1 MNSVYKIISF
11 GLVLTLSAC
20 ASAPKSVSN
29 AHNTPKARKGALVL
43 PDKVAFLQTDKR
55 WANKKLGG
63 KGGTLK
69 SEGCLVTAAAMALH
83 NLGFKTNP
91 GDLTKRLK
99 AYGGFNKSGA
109 LVWSGIERATAGK
122 AQTVFTHYKDDGAV
136 RACLK
141 AGYYPLVNFSLP
153 SSRSHW
159 ATVIGEAEG
168 GFYVRDPAVKSAT
181 PIPLSSRTKTI
192 KAVRCIG
199 VKA

>member
-1 MNSVYKIISF
+1 MNTIKNIIPVF
-11 GLVLTLSAC
+11 ALALLSAC
-20 ASAPKSVSN
+20 ASAPK
-29 AHNTPKARKGALVL
+29 AAKTPSPNKGALVL
-43 PDKVAFLQTDKR
+43 PDKVHFLQTDKR
-55 WANKKLGG
+55 WAHNKLGG

-69 SEGCLVTAAAMALH
+69 QEGCLVTAAAMALN

-99 AYGGFNKSGA
+99 AYGGFNKNGA
-109 LVWSGIERATAGK
+109 LVWSGIERVTANR

-141 AGYYPLVNFSLP
+141 AGYYPLVNFTLP

-159 ATVIGEAEG
+159 ATVIAEGAG
-168 GFYVRDPAVKSAT
+168 GFYVRDPAIKSAT
-181 PIPLSSRTKTI
+181 PIALSSRTKAI